1 MPPASARLSNA
12 GRARRQQNTEVMSL
26 GEIPSPN
33 RLDADDT
40 DSVWRAGQAA
50 APPRRSPGLHG
61 SIIGH
66 FKPKHVQA
74 GPLGL
79 AMKNAIIEFD
89 RPLGRHRKVGDID
102 AAVAAAR
109 RALEMGPW
117 GRMTAVERGSRL
129 LLKLS
134 GTISDRVNEIAAI
147 EKRDAGKPMSMARAE
162 AVAVARSMGAADK
175 VHGEMDLSAIAAYG
189 NAHDFNTP
197 SF

>member
-50 APPRRSPGLHG
+50 APPRRSPGLHS
-61 SIIGH
+61 SIVGH

-74 GPLGL
+74 GPLEL

-89 RPLGRHRKVGDID
+89 RPLGRHRKVGSWSDPIID
-102 AAVAAAR
+102 HARQKRPLFDPSVQSRRGEVPMEKARVSAPKRGLAKPLGGVALARSITGMIVGAVA
-109 RALEMGPW
+109 LNF
-117 GRMTAVERGSRL
+117 L
-129 LLKLS
+129 
-134 GTISDRVNEIAAI
+134 
-147 EKRDAGKPMSMARAE
+147 
-162 AVAVARSMGAADK
+162 VACVG
-175 VHGEMDLSAIAAYG
+175 
-189 NAHDFNTP
+189 
-197 SF
+197 